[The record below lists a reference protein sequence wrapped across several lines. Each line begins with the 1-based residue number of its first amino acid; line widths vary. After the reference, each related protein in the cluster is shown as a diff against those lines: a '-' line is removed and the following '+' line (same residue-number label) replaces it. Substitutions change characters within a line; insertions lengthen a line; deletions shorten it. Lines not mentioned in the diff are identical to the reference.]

1 MRAKVIIKYLGYV
14 LLFNALFMYISAI
27 ISFFLKETSMV
38 PLLYSAIV
46 CTVIGIFPQIFI
58 EKIKEV
64 SFHEGMSIS
73 VFGWLLTCLAGAI
86 PYFMWGGEFSF
97 VNAVFESVAGFTTT
111 GSTILNDIEA
121 LPKGL
126 LFWRSATH
134 FIGGMGVILFVLLI
148 LPNSQGVRSS
158 IYRTEVSGLSMLNF
172 HMQPRQIAKIIA
184 FIYIGLILLE
194 TVLLWGLGMTLFDA
208 ICHSFGTLA
217 TGGFSTKNN
226 SIAFYD
232 NVWIELTIS
241 FFMLMGGMHFGLIF
255 ATLRR
260 EKQNIFTSKV
270 VKTYFLVVG
279 IGIILV
285 AIKLTSDHVYGWW
298 ESLRYAYFQVISL
311 VTTTGFATVDT
322 STWPIFTI
330 FILIYFSIQCAMVGS
345 TTGGI
350 KFDRI
355 YLFFKTLGNQIRQI
369 IHPQAVYVTKIDS
382 TTISD
387 KIEYQSVVYIVV
399 YMVILLVSSLILS
412 TMNLDAVT
420 SFTASVATLG
430 TVGPGFGETIGSLGN
445 FSTLPTAGKY
455 LLSVNMIFGRLEI
468 MNILALFMLLSSKK
482 R

>member
-14 LLFNALFMYISAI
+14 LLFNALLMYISAT
-27 ISFFLKETSMV
+27 ISLFLKETSMV
-38 PLLYSAIV
+38 PLMYSAIV
-46 CTVIGIFPQIFI
+46 CTIIGIFPQIFI
-58 EKIKEV
+58 EKIGEI

-73 VFGWLLTCLAGAI
+73 VFGWILTCIVGAI
-86 PYFMWGGEFSF
+86 PYFMWGGEFTF

-111 GSTILNDIEA
+111 GSTILTDIEI

-134 FIGGMGVILFVLLI
+134 FIGGMGIILFVLLI

-194 TVLLWGLGMTLFDA
+194 TILLWVLGMTFFDA
-208 ICHSFGTLA
+208 ICHSFATLA

-232 NVWIELTIS
+232 SIWIELTIS
-241 FFMLMGGMHFGLIF
+241 FFMLMGGMHFGLIY
-255 ATLRR
+255 ATIRR
-260 EKQNIFTSKV
+260 EKLNIFTSKV
-270 VKTYFLVVG
+270 VRSYFLVIGV
-279 IGIILV
+279 GIILV
-285 AIKLTSDHVYGWW
+285 ALKLTSDHVYGWS
-298 ESLRYAYFQVISL
+298 EALRHAYFQVISL

-330 FILIYFSIQCAMVGS
+330 FILIYFSIQCALVGS

-355 YLFFKTLGNQIRQI
+355 YLFFKTLGNQIKQI
-369 IHPQAVYVTKIDS
+369 IHPNAVFVTKVNS
-382 TTISD
+382 TTISE
-387 KIEYQSVVYIVV
+387 KMEYQSVVYIVF
-399 YMVILLVSSLILS
+399 YMIILLLSSIILS
-412 TMNLDAVT
+412 TINIDGVT

-430 TVGPGFGETIGSLGN
+430 TVGPGFGDSIGSLGN
-445 FSTLPTAGKY
+445 YSAIPTAGKY
-455 LLSVNMIFGRLEI
+455 ILSVNMLLGRLEI
-468 MNILALFMLLSSKK
+468 MNILALFMILSSKK
-482 R
+482 S

>member
-14 LLFNALFMYISAI
+14 LLFNALFMYISTT

-46 CTVIGIFPQIFI
+46 CTIIGIFPQIFI
-58 EKIKEV
+58 EKINEV